1 MQSPSII
8 DDSRIKKGAKEAKDG
23 RINERVSKS
32 TYQSATGFA
41 KLSKKAG
48 PSGGMQRGMPKSSTS
63 ITKPASGPRA
73 KNIKVKSGPSEREK
87 FIMNAYKNI

>member
-1 MQSPSII
+1 
-8 DDSRIKKGAKEAKDG
+8 
-23 RINERVSKS
+23 
-32 TYQSATGFA
+32 
-41 KLSKKAG
+41 
-48 PSGGMQRGMPKSSTS
+48 MPKSSTS